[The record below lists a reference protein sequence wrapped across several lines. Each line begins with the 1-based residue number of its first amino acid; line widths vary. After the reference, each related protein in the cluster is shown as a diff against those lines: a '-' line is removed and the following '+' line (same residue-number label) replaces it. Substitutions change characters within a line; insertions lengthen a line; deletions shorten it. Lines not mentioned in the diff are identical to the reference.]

1 MNAKE
6 RNSEIYLLFGLC
18 ALFLSLAGLEYYILW
33 SGGGGEGLIWR
44 KIIPYVYQYRL
55 IIRLGGI
62 ILYMLSFFLYYQE
75 REDQKEQK
83 LDEDNSKMAVF
94 ISGGLTGLGILLIYS
109 LDYLAYLELLYPI
122 SFFLCLTS
130 IPIWTN
136 NLSAPSLKRIQNPR
150 KRIKSKLGFN
160 LKLKDGWINISNPF
174 RGILVIGSAGSGKSY
189 SVAEPIIEEVIRK
202 NYSGIVYD
210 FKFPSL
216 SEVVYNSYLRE
227 NDKMK
232 KRNKG
237 SKRRKREREREREN
251 EKEIKPELKLVS
263 FTDLKRSSRINPLK
277 PENLPIMAY
286 AEEFSLSLISNL
298 MPESIKQKD
307 FWVRSAHAILTAVIW
322 YMKKHHPKMSSLP
335 HVVAMICNK
344 NYESLVKL
352 LEEDPE
358 TAGLIASLSVALKAE
373 SAKQISGMMGTLQI
387 ALSSLNNPQIAWVL
401 SGDDFSLNLNDPQ
414 NPVFLCIGTSPS
426 LADTLAPA
434 VSLIITVALKLM
446 NEQDKHHS
454 LVLLDEAPT
463 LYIPKFD
470 QIPATA
476 RSNKIATIY
485 MAQDISQMIQSYGQV
500 NAEVIIGNLNNQLF
514 GRVAN
519 QKTADYISRIFGK
532 GEKEVIEF
540 SRSKSGEGTFSV
552 RRSKSYSHRIRER
565 ELITAPELMSLGVGE
580 FVGLTVGKRN
590 ESFWGKIQ
598 RRENQGQEIP
608 KQAAVS
614 EGELQRNFERIHQE
628 VRVLLEKPD
637 FVG

>member
-18 ALFLSLAGLEYYILW
+18 ALFLSLAALEYYILW

-55 IIRLGGI
+55 IIRFGGI
-62 ILYMLSFFLYYQE
+62 ILYMLSFFLFYQE
-75 REDQKEQK
+75 REDQRERQ
-83 LDEDNSKMAVF
+83 LDEESSKMAIF
-94 ISGGLTGLGILLIYS
+94 ISGGLTGLGILLIYN
-109 LDYLAYLELLYPI
+109 LDYLPYLDLLYPI

-136 NLSAPSLKRIQNPR
+136 SLSAPSSKRIQNPR

-189 SVAEPIIEEVIRK
+189 SVAEPMIEEAIQK

-216 SEVVYNSYLRE
+216 SEVVYNGYLRE
-227 NDKMK
+227 TEKRK
-232 KRNKG
+232 KRKTIG
-237 SKRRKREREREREN
+237 RREIEN
-251 EKEIKPELKLVS
+251 EQEIKPELKLVS

-414 NPVFLCIGTSPS
+414 NPVFLCIGTSPN

-446 NEQDKHHS
+446 NEQHKHHS

-540 SRSKSGEGTFSV
+540 SRSQSGEGTFSV

-580 FVGLTVGKRN
+580 FVGLTAGKRN

-598 RRENQGQEIP
+598 RRGNQDQDIP
-608 KQAAVS
+608 AEGEVS
-614 EGELQRNFERIHQE
+614 ERELIRNFEKIHQE

>member
-6 RNSEIYLLFGLC
+6 TKAEIYLLFGLS
-18 ALFLSLAGLEYYILW
+18 AFFLSLAGLEYYILW
-33 SGGGGEGLIWR
+33 SGGGGEAMIW
-44 KIIPYVYQYRL
+44 KKLIPYVYTYRL
-55 IIRLGGI
+55 LLRYGGI
-62 ILYMLSFFLYYQE
+62 LLYMLSFFLFYQE
-75 REDQKEQK
+75 REDQDDK
-83 LDEDNSKMAVF
+83 DISKPAAL
-94 ISGGLTGLGILLIYS
+94 ISGGLTVLGLLLMYR
-109 LDYLAYLELLYPI
+109 LDYLPYLDLLYPI
-122 SFFLCLTS
+122 SFFLCLSS
-130 IPIWTN
+130 IPIWTKS
-136 NLSAPSLKRIQNPR
+136 LSTPSLKRIQNPR
-150 KRIKSKLGFN
+150 KRIKSKLGFS
-160 LKLKDGWINISNPF
+160 LRLKDGWINISNPF

-189 SVAEPIIEEVIRK
+189 SVAEPIIEAAIEK
-202 NYSGIVYD
+202 NYAGIVYD
-210 FKFPSL
+210 FKFPTL
-216 SEVVYNSYLRE
+216 SQTVYNSYL
-227 NDKMK
+227 
-232 KRNKG
+232 KRKAKAG
-237 SKRRKREREREREN
+237 
-251 EKEIKPELKLVS
+251 EIQPKLELVS
-263 FTDLKRSSRINPLK
+263 FTDLSRSSRINPLK

-322 YMKKHHPKMSSLP
+322 YMKKHHPRMSSLP

-344 NYESLVKL
+344 NYESLVRL

-401 SGDDFSLNLNDPQ
+401 SGDNFSLNLNDPQ
-414 NPVFLCIGTSPS
+414 KPVFLCIGTSPS

-446 NEQDKHHS
+446 NEQHKHHS

-500 NAEVIIGNLNNQLF
+500 HAEVIIGNLNNQLF

-532 GEKEVIEF
+532 GDKEVIEF
-540 SRSKSGEGTFSV
+540 SRSQSGEGTFSA
-552 RRSKSYSHRIRER
+552 RRSKSYSHRIREA
-565 ELITAPELMSLGVGE
+565 ELITGPELMSLGVGE

-598 RRENQGQEIP
+598 RRGHQGEKIP
-608 KQAAVS
+608 LQTEVS
-614 EGELQRNFERIHQE
+614 EQELQRNFERIHQE
-628 VRVLLEKPD
+628 VKGLLEKGD
-637 FVG
+637 LI

>member
-6 RNSEIYLLFGLC
+6 PNTEIFLLFGLS
-18 ALFLSLAGLEYYILW
+18 AYFLSLASLEYYILW
-33 SGGGGEGLIWR
+33 SGGGGEEVIW
-44 KIIPYVYQYRL
+44 KKLIPYVYQYRL
-55 IIRLGGI
+55 VIRFVGTF
-62 ILYMLSFFLYYQE
+62 LYMLSFFLFYQE
-75 REDQKEQK
+75 REGQDGE
-83 LDEDNSKMAVF
+83 NSSKMALFV
-94 ISGGLTGLGILLIYS
+94 SGGLTLIGFILLYT
-109 LDYLAYLELLYPI
+109 LDYLPSYQILYPLA
-122 SFFLCLTS
+122 FLFCLIS
-130 IPIWTN
+130 IPVWTKS
-136 NLSAPSLKRIQNPR
+136 LSVVKPRRIQAPK
-150 KRIKSKLGFN
+150 KRIKTELGFN
-160 LKLKDGWINISNPF
+160 LKLRNGWINISNPF

-189 SVAEPIIEEVIRK
+189 SVAEPIIEEAIRK

-216 SEVVYNSYLRE
+216 SEVVYNAYVRE
-227 NDKMK
+227 NRKSKQSK
-232 KRNKG
+232 KTPFIN
-237 SKRRKREREREREN
+237 
-251 EKEIKPELKLVS
+251 PELKFVS
-263 FTDLKRSSRINPLK
+263 FTDLGRSSRINPLK

-401 SGDDFSLNLNDPQ
+401 SGDDFSLNLNDPKK
-414 NPVFLCIGTSPS
+414 PVFLCIGTSPS

-446 NEQDKHHS
+446 NEQHKHHS

-532 GEKEVIEF
+532 GDKEVIEF
-540 SRSKSGEGTFSV
+540 SRSQSEEETFSA
-552 RRSKSYSHRIRER
+552 RRSKSYSHRIRES
-565 ELITAPELMSLGVGE
+565 ELITGPELMSLGVGE

-590 ESFWGKIQ
+590 ENFWGKIQ
-598 RRENQGQEIP
+598 RRGHQGEEIP
-608 KQAAVS
+608 SQVEVS
-614 EGELQRNFERIHQE
+614 YRELQQNFERIHRE
-628 VRVLLEKPD
+628 VKALLEMGD
-637 FVG
+637 IVG

>member
-18 ALFLSLAGLEYYILW
+18 ALFLSLAALEYYILW

-44 KIIPYVYQYRL
+44 KIIPYIYQYRF
-55 IIRLGGI
+55 IIRFGGI
-62 ILYMLSFFLYYQE
+62 ILYMLSFYLYYQE

-83 LDEDNSKMAVF
+83 LDEANSKVAVF

-109 LDYLAYLELLYPI
+109 LDYLPYLDLLYPA
-122 SFFLCLTS
+122 SFFLCLFS

-136 NLSAPSLKRIQNPR
+136 SLCTPSLKRIQNPR

-189 SVAEPIIEEVIRK
+189 SVAEPIIEEAIRK

-227 NDKMK
+227 NEKRK
-232 KRNKG
+232 KIG
-237 SKRRKREREREREN
+237 RKEREN
-251 EKEIKPELKLVS
+251 EEEIKPELKLVS

-446 NEQDKHHS
+446 NEQHKHHS

-532 GEKEVIEF
+532 GDKEVIEF
-540 SRSKSGEGTFSV
+540 SRSQSGEGTFSA

-565 ELITAPELMSLGVGE
+565 ELITGPELMSLGVGE
-580 FVGLTVGKRN
+580 FVGLTASKRN

-598 RRENQGQEIP
+598 RRANQGQEIP
-608 KQAAVS
+608 LQGEVS
-614 EGELQRNFERIHQE
+614 ERELQRNFEQIHQE
-628 VRVLLEKPD
+628 VKSLLEKPD